1 MRLSVV
7 VPAYNEERR
16 WPAAWAGLQ
25 SALAP
30 FGGDCEILVVDDGS
44 RDGTADAVR
53 RDAGKDPR
61 LALLSLPRNAG
72 RGAAVREGVMRARG
86 DLILELDADGSVDP
100 EAIGRFVRFLDD
112 HPGVDAVIGSR
123 RLPGSVVA
131 RRQPLLRVALG
142 WCFVLLCKAA
152 IDRTVS
158 DFTLGFKMFRRE
170 AAREIFPRTR
180 TDGFAAEAELV
191 FAAIREG
198 RRVCELPVRWTDYVG
213 DSRVRPLRDAWR
225 SLKTLRDMRAA
236 SAPREA
242 EARLTRLYAGLG
254 WPSVFTRIRLWT
266 APYRRLEPLI
276 PREGVILDL
285 GTGYGTFANLL
296 GLLAPGRRCV
306 GLELDR
312 AKAAVADR
320 GVANASFSLENAVEA
335 PLPEAD
341 AILLI
346 HVLHHLRSREEQTLL
361 LRRCLAA
368 LKPGGRLVICEV
380 DRRPAWKF
388 ALAHLADW
396 ILYPGDPILYRLP
409 EDLTALL
416 AAEGFS
422 SELLRVDEGTPFSH
436 VAYVCARK

>member
-16 WPAAWAGLQ
+16 WPAAWAALRG
-25 SALAP
+25 ALAP
-30 FGGDCEILVVDDGS
+30 FEGGCEVIVVDDGS
-44 RDGTADAVR
+44 TDGTAAAVR
-53 RDAGKDPR
+53 RDAGSDPR
-61 LALLSLPRNAG
+61 LSLLSLPRNAG
-72 RGAAVREGVMRARG
+72 RGAAVRAGVLKARG
-86 DLILELDADGSVDP
+86 ELVLELDADGSVDP
-100 EAIGRFVRFLDD
+100 EAIGRFARFLDE

-131 RRQPLLRVALG
+131 RRQPALRVALG
-142 WCFVLLCKAA
+142 WCFVLLGKAL
-152 IDRTVS
+152 IDRTIS

-170 AAREIFPRTR
+170 AARGIFPRTR
-180 TDGFAAEAELV
+180 ADGFAAEAELV
-191 FAAIREG
+191 CAAVRG
-198 RRVCELPVRWTDYVG
+198 GWRLCELPVRWTDYVG

-225 SLKTLRDMRAA
+225 SLKALKDMRAA
-236 SAPREA
+236 SAPRET
-242 EARLTRLYAGLG
+242 EARLARLYAGLG

-276 PREGVILDL
+276 PRAGVILDL

-296 GLLAPGRRCV
+296 ALQAPERRVV

-312 AKAAVADR
+312 AKAALADR
-320 GVANASFSLENAVEA
+320 GVQNAVFSLDDAVAA
-335 PLPEAD
+335 PLPAAD

-346 HVLHHLRSREEQTLL
+346 HVLHHLRSFEEQTVL

-380 DRRPAWKF
+380 DRRPSWKF

-396 ILYPGDPILYRLP
+396 ILYPGDPILYRMP
-409 EDLTALL
+409 EDLSALL

-422 SELLRVDEGTPFSH
+422 CELLRVDEGTPFSH
-436 VAYVCARK
+436 VAFVCARK

>member
-16 WPAAWAGLQ
+16 WPAAWTALRE
-25 SALAP
+25 ALAQ
-30 FGGDCEILVVDDGS
+30 FGQDCEVLVVDDGS
-44 RDGTADAVR
+44 QDGTAAAVR
-53 RDAGKDPR
+53 RDAESDPR
-61 LALLSLPRNAG
+61 LSLLSLPRNAG
-72 RGAAVREGVMRARG
+72 RGAAVRAGVLKARG
-86 DLILELDADGSVDP
+86 DLVLELDADGSVDP
-100 EAIGRFVRFLDD
+100 EAIGRFVRFFDE
-112 HPGVDAVIGSR
+112 HPGVDAAIGSR

-142 WCFVLLCKAA
+142 WCFVLLGKAL
-152 IDRTVS
+152 IDRTIS
-158 DFTLGFKMFRRE
+158 DFTLGFKMFRRD
-170 AAREIFPRTR
+170 AAREIFARTR
-180 TDGFAAEAELV
+180 ANGFAAEAELV
-191 FAAIREG
+191 HAAIQGDWRL
-198 RRVCELPVRWTDYVG
+198 CELPVRWTDYVG

-225 SLKTLRDMRAA
+225 SLKALRDMRAV
-236 SAPREA
+236 SAPRE
-242 EARLTRLYAGLG
+242 EIRLARLYAGLG

-296 GLLAPGRRCV
+296 ALQAPGRRVV

-320 GVANASFSLENAVEA
+320 GVPGAVFSLENAVEA

-346 HVLHHLRSREEQTLL
+346 HVLHHLRSFEEQALL
-361 LRRCLAA
+361 LRRCRAA
-368 LKPGGRLVICEV
+368 LKPGGRLIVCEV
-380 DRRPAWKF
+380 DRRPWWKF

-396 ILYPGDPILYRLP
+396 ILYPGDPILYRMP
-409 EDLTALL
+409 EDLAALL
-416 AAEGFS
+416 SAEGFS

-436 VAYVCARK
+436 VAFVCPPK